1 MNRIIFKALNDS
13 IMVPTRGT
21 EKQFSTLLVPM
32 PDEERKLTEIIIFT
46 FLYGVAK
53 GFDVK
58 AQCKIFC
65 FGKLWSPY
73 HRDCAS
79 QF

>member
-1 MNRIIFKALNDS
+1 MSRIIFKALNDS

-21 EKQFSTLLVPM
+21 EKQFLTLLVPM
-32 PDEERKLTEIIIFT
+32 PDEERKLTEIIFT

-58 AQCKIFC
+58 AQCKIF
-65 FGKLWSPY
+65 
-73 HRDCAS
+73 
-79 QF
+79 